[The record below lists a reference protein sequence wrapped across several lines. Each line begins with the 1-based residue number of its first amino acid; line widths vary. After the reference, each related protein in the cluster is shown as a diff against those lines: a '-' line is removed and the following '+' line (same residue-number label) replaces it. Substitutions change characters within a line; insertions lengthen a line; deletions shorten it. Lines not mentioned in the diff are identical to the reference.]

1 MSLSLLS
8 APWLS
13 SGLMWVTVEDGGE
26 LGGEQLSL
34 VAASLENV
42 VYIYIYL
49 YTYFQSVK
57 KTTFAVTKECSCNG
71 VFVLRTFT

>member
-42 VYIYIYL
+42 VYIYIYICIHTSKVSKRQRSL
-49 YTYFQSVK
+49 
-57 KTTFAVTKECSCNG
+57 
-71 VFVLRTFT
+71 